1 MPAVGPAPGLV
12 LDGTYLLHEAVGGG
26 AFGAVY
32 RATHLA
38 LQKGVAVKLLHA
50 GAELTAQ
57 DFHRFRVEAEAL
69 GRLAHPN
76 IVTVTDFG
84 VDPAGGGVPYLVM
97 EFVAGQTLES
107 VAGGEGPVDL
117 AVAIAWLRQVAAALD
132 HAHAH
137 GVTHGDLTAKNV
149 LVTGTGPEAA
159 VTVID
164 FGLALLGGDDH
175 GNDEA
180 GASALARRVVVTPE
194 YASPERLRGAAAS
207 PASDVYALA
216 VLAYR
221 LLTGHHPFDGDRRVL
236 MQARLTGEAPAASTR
251 HAAVPAAVDAVL
263 ARGLASAPGDR
274 PSRAGDLVAQ
284 LAEVAG
290 ALAQARWR
298 RQEAP
303 RRFGLALTLALGA
316 ILVGPMLASLDVVQ
330 RIEGATEDARV
341 ALSPA
346 HAPDP
351 RLLLVS
357 IDDETL
363 AADARP
369 LTDRA
374 TPFATAVSRVFAAG
388 AAGVAV
394 DLLLP
399 ETWAASTEFGD
410 LVLHRADQL
419 VLGLAS
425 DGTDVV
431 GPEAVDGLVAGALG
445 PVRASR
451 LFGLVTNTPA
461 PDGVIRRGRL
471 AVTGAA
477 GRTRA
482 TLAGRTGQIAGVLPA
497 GDVPDSPFVVDY
509 RADPDEIER
518 LGWQAFE
525 TALDAG
531 RRFDGRIVI
540 VGAEF
545 TGSGDRHRAPRPGHL
560 ATDITGLALQGLMAN
575 TVLQGQRL
583 REVDAVWTRLATG
596 GLVFGLAAALLWLPH
611 PAAGLVGVS
620 LLVTATLL
628 AGLAFRGGLVVDV
641 AASLLL
647 MAAAGGIALA
657 RRTGLPDRPE

>member
-1 MPAVGPAPGLV
+1 MPPVSHAPGMV

-38 LQKGVAVKLLHA
+38 LQKAVAVKLLHA
-50 GAELTAQ
+50 GAAVTAR
-57 DFHRFRVEAEAL
+57 DFQRFRVEAEAL

-97 EFVAGQTLES
+97 ELVAGQTLES
-107 VAGGEGPVDL
+107 VASREGPIDL
-117 AVAIAWLRQVAAALD
+117 GVAVAWLQQVASALD

-137 GVTHGDLTAKNV
+137 GVTHGDLTATNV
-149 LVTGTGPEAA
+149 LVTGTGRDAA
-159 VTVID
+159 ITVID
-164 FGLALLGGDDH
+164 FGLALVGDD
-175 GNDEA
+175 GDGDQT
-180 GASALARRVVVTPE
+180 GASALTRRVVVTPE
-194 YASPERLRGAAAS
+194 YAAPERLRGAAAS
-207 PASDVYALA
+207 PAADVYALA
-216 VLAYR
+216 VMAYR
-221 LLTGHHPFDGDRRVL
+221 LLTGHHPFDGDRRAL
-236 MQARLTGEAPAASTR
+236 MQARLTEAAPAASTR

-263 ARGLASAPGDR
+263 ARGLARAPGDR
-274 PSRAGDLVAQ
+274 PSRAGDLMAP
-284 LAEVAG
+284 LADAAR

-303 RRFGLALTLALGA
+303 RRFGLALALALGA
-316 ILVGPMLASLDVVQ
+316 ALVSPALASLDVVR

-341 ALSPA
+341 ALSSA

-374 TPFATAVSRVFAAG
+374 APFAAAVTRAFAAG
-388 AAGVAV
+388 AAAVAV

-399 ETWAASTEFGD
+399 ATWAASAEFGD
-410 LVLHRADQL
+410 LVLHRADQI

-425 DGTDVV
+425 DGTAVI
-431 GPEAVDGLVAGALG
+431 GPEAIDGLVAGALG
-445 PVRASR
+445 PDRTSR
-451 LFGLVTNTPA
+451 LFALVTNSPA

-471 AVTGAA
+471 AVTDAA
-477 GRTRA
+477 GRARA
-482 TLAGRTGQIAGVLPA
+482 TLAGRTAQIVGV
-497 GDVPDSPFVVDY
+497 VPGTDAAHSPFVVDY
-509 RADPDEIER
+509 RTGPDAIER
-518 LGWQAFE
+518 LGWRAFE
-525 TALDAG
+525 AALDAG
-531 RRFDGRIVI
+531 RRFDGRILI

-545 TGSGDRHRAPRPGHL
+545 TGSGDRHRAPRPGQL
-560 ATDITGLALQGLMAN
+560 ASEITGLSLQGLITN

-583 REVDAVWTRLATG
+583 RAVEVGGTRMTTG
-596 GLVFGLAAALLWLPH
+596 ALVFGVAAALLWLPQ
-611 PAAGLVGVS
+611 PAAVLVALS
-620 LLVTATLL
+620 LLVTAALL
-628 AGLAFRGGLVVDV
+628 AAMAFRGGLVMDV

-647 MAAAGGIALA
+647 MAAAGGIALV
-657 RRTGLPDRPE
+657 RRTWLPDRPE